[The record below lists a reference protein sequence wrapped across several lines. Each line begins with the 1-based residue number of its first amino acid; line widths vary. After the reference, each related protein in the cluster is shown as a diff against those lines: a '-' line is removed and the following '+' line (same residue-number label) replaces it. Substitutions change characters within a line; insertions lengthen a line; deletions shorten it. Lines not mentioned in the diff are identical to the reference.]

1 MFKALFLSI
10 VLIYSI
16 NLLRYHLDYQLY
28 RCELVDAPGEKWCNM
43 YQDNRYNHGL
53 PCPKHYHY
61 DTVFFEYPGFDC
73 LIYYFHGRGRTLG
86 YNYYFLGPLF
96 QSSKCSIIAFEYP
109 MCRYDPASTNT
120 GPDILLERAGKLIET
135 VEPARRNY
143 LMCSSM
149 GCSILLKALEK
160 THILYDTR
168 LNGLI
173 LENPPSSLSEV
184 ASFHTDYWIPAFLIQ
199 NLMGSKNDW
208 KVSDVFEHK
217 FYHSCKILIL
227 TSEKDEIVP
236 STMGYD
242 LATRF
247 GTTNN
252 VTHVILDGANHGD
265 APSHPKY
272 QESISLF
279 LK

>member
-1 MFKALFLSI
+1 MFKVFFLSI
-10 VLIYSI
+10 VILYSI
-16 NLLRYHLDYQLY
+16 NIFIYYLDNQLY
-28 RCELVDAPGEKWCNM
+28 NCESTNAPGEIWCNT

-53 PCPKHYHY
+53 PCPKHYYHNS
-61 DTVFFEYPGFDC
+61 VFFEYPDSDC
-73 LIYYFHGRGRTLG
+73 LILYFHGRGRTLG

-109 MCRYDPASTNT
+109 MCQYDPSSTNA
-120 GPDILLERAGKLIET
+120 GPDIILKRAINLIESI
-135 VEPARRNY
+135 PHINRNY
-143 LMCSSM
+143 MICSSM
-149 GCSILLKALEK
+149 GCSVLLKALEE
-160 THILYDTR
+160 THIRHYALLD
-168 LNGLI
+168 GLV
-173 LENPPSSLSEV
+173 LENPPTSLSKV
-184 ASFHTDYWIPAFLIQ
+184 ASFHTNYWIPSFLIQ
-199 NLMGSKNDW
+199 TLMGSRNDW
-208 KVSDVFEHK
+208 KVSNVFEHTI
-217 FYHSCKILIL
+217 YRCKILIL

-252 VTHVILDGANHGD
+252 VTHVILEGANHGD

>member
-1 MFKALFLSI
+1 MFKVFVSSI
-10 VLIYSI
+10 VIICSVYLFRDYLEDQFYS
-16 NLLRYHLDYQLY
+16 
-28 RCELVDAPGEKWCNM
+28 CESTNAPGEMWCNM

-53 PCPKHYHY
+53 PCPKHHHSNS
-61 DTVFFEYPGFDC
+61 VIFEYPESNC
-73 LIYYFHGRGRTLG
+73 IILYFHGRGRTLG
-86 YNYYFLGPLF
+86 YNYYFLDPLF
-96 QSSKCSIIAFEYP
+96 QSTKCSIIAFEYP
-109 MCRYDPASTNT
+109 MCQYDPASINA
-120 GPDILLERAGKLIET
+120 GPDILLERAINLIESI
-135 VEPARRNY
+135 PLINRNY

-160 THILYDTR
+160 TRIRTFLLD
-168 LNGLI
+168 GLI
-173 LENPPSSLSEV
+173 LENPPTSLSEV
-184 ASFHTDYWIPAFLIQ
+184 ASFHTNYWIPSFLIQ
-199 NLMGSKNDW
+199 ILMGSKNDW
-208 KVSDVFEHK
+208 KVSDVFSR
-217 FYHSCKILIL
+217 FKILIL
-227 TSEKDEIVP
+227 TSEKDELVP

-252 VTHVILDGANHGD
+252 VTHVILEGANHGD

>member
-1 MFKALFLSI
+1 MFKVFLLSI
-10 VLIYSI
+10 VIIYAFIVFRSYLDYHLYNCESI
-16 NLLRYHLDYQLY
+16 NA
-28 RCELVDAPGEKWCNM
+28 VGEIWCNM

-53 PCPKHYHY
+53 PCPKHYHSSS
-61 DTVFFEYPGFDC
+61 VLFEYPESNC
-73 LIYYFHGRGRTLG
+73 IILYFHGRGRTLG

-96 QSSKCSIIAFEYP
+96 QSTKCSIIAFEYP
-109 MCRYDPASTNT
+109 MCRYDPASINA
-120 GPDILLERAGKLIET
+120 GPDILLERGINLIESI
-135 VEPARRNY
+135 PLINRNY

-160 THILYDTR
+160 TRIRTFALLD
-168 LNGLI
+168 GLI
-173 LENPPSSLSEV
+173 LENPPTSLSEV
-184 ASFHTDYWIPAFLIQ
+184 ASFHTNYWIPSFLIQ
-199 NLMGSKNDW
+199 ILMGSKHDW
-208 KVSDVFEHK
+208 KVSDFFEHK
-217 FYHSCKILIL
+217 FKILIL

-272 QESISLF
+272 QESISLS
-279 LK
+279 L